1 MSISI
6 NKLSEKSSIKIT
18 KKSITETSKLLKDGD
33 SIITP
38 LYGKIKVVNNI
49 DYNNFTYFDSIE
61 GYDLFINNDGDN
73 TVAMKTEDL
82 NETNNEQSID
92 RIIETVID
100 EINRLYNVDK
110 IEWMDSE
117 NAIVI
122 KADKDTILKIKTVY
136 VDNTVFNPI
145 QITPNV
151 LFLELKN
158 KEIELD
164 ELEEDALD
172 KLSDQDMKNVIT
184 KAGIKLSGTENKE
197 RLKGI
202 MQGVISNAAK

>member
-6 NKLSEKSSIKIT
+6 NKLSENSSVKIT
-18 KKSITETSKLLKDGD
+18 KKLINETSKLLKDGD

-38 LYGKIKVVNNI
+38 LYGKIKVVNNV
-49 DYNNFTYFDSIE
+49 DYDKFTYFDSIE
-61 GYDLFINNDGDN
+61 GYDLFINNEADD
-73 TVAMKTEDL
+73 TVAIKTEDL
-82 NETNNEQSID
+82 DTSVETNID
-92 RIIETVID
+92 TIIKNVID
-100 EINRLYNVDK
+100 EINTLYGVDK

-117 NAIVI
+117 NAIVV
-122 KADKDTILKIKTVY
+122 KADKDTILKIKTAY
-136 VDNTVFNPI
+136 IDNDVFNPI
-145 QITPNV
+145 QITSNV

-158 KEIELD
+158 KEIELA

-202 MQGVISNAAK
+202 MQGVMSNTSK

>member
-73 TVAMKTEDL
+73 TVAIKTEDL
-82 NETNNEQSID
+82 NKTNNEQSID
-92 RIIETVID
+92 RIIKTVID
-100 EINRLYNVDK
+100 EIN
-110 IEWMDSE
+110 
-117 NAIVI
+117 
-122 KADKDTILKIKTVY
+122 KAYHRNIY
-136 VDNTVFNPI
+136 
-145 QITPNV
+145 
-151 LFLELKN
+151 E
-158 KEIELD
+158 
-164 ELEEDALD
+164 
-172 KLSDQDMKNVIT
+172 MC
-184 KAGIKLSGTENKE
+184 
-197 RLKGI
+197 
-202 MQGVISNAAK
+202 

>member
-6 NKLSEKSSIKIT
+6 NKLSENSSVKIT
-18 KKSITETSKLLKDGD
+18 KKLINETSKLLKDGD

-38 LYGKIKVVNNI
+38 LYGKIKVVNNV
-49 DYNNFTYFDSIE
+49 DYDKFTYFDSIE
-61 GYDLFINNDGDN
+61 GYDLFINNEADD
-73 TVAMKTEDL
+73 TVAIKTEDL
-82 NETNNEQSID
+82 DTSVETNID
-92 RIIETVID
+92 TIIKNVID
-100 EINRLYNVDK
+100 EINTLYGVDK

-117 NAIVI
+117 NAIIV
-122 KADKDTILKIKTVY
+122 KADKDTILKIKTAY
-136 VDNTVFNPI
+136 IDNDVFNPI
-145 QITPNV
+145 QITSNV

-158 KEIELD
+158 KEIELA

-202 MQGVISNAAK
+202 MQGVMSNTSK